1 MKILSLLISLFTD
14 IKLGSMAVQV
24 VALFP
29 VDLLTQMR
37 ILLLGV
43 INDERKTGRIFTLF
57 ESENF
62 CSLISNYKILNIS
75 YRYIYI
81 CYRNR
86 YWKTYIAET
95 GEKLI
100 LLGGGRGRGERGVNK
115 QYQLIGDRLSCMS
128 NLCDKDRGFT
138 NNTHAIVISSA

>member
-1 MKILSLLISLFTD
+1 
-14 IKLGSMAVQV
+14 MAVQV

-62 CSLISNYKILNIS
+62 FSLI
-75 YRYIYI
+75 
-81 CYRNR
+81 
-86 YWKTYIAET
+86 
-95 GEKLI
+95 
-100 LLGGGRGRGERGVNK
+100 
-115 QYQLIGDRLSCMS
+115 
-128 NLCDKDRGFT
+128 
-138 NNTHAIVISSA
+138 